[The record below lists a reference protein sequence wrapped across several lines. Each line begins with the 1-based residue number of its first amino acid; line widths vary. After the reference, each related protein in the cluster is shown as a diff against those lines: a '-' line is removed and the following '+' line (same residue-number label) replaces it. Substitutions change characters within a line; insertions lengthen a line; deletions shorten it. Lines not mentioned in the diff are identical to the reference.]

1 MKLIPIL
8 EYHIFKLFPKKII
21 KLFDRLYNH
30 RLNYNLLNLLHKGL
44 KIEIIYDI
52 GAYRGKWSSFLN
64 NTSLKNKK
72 FFLFEAN
79 EKNGEYLDKLDF
91 KYFLKVLSDKSKD
104 VEFYSQLSTGD
115 SYLLEQTNFYEN
127 NIKPTIKR
135 TISLD
140 ELVKKENLPYPN
152 FIKIDTQ
159 GSELDILKGSQ
170 QSISEC
176 SLIYL
181 ECPII
186 EYNLKAPNINEYIK
200 YLDSIGFVP
209 YDICEIHRMDN
220 ILIQIDIL
228 FIKKSILKKIHPE
241 KKFLNIFNSN

>member
-1 MKLIPIL
+1 MKWKQKLRYFFYKNFPERYIKFFNRSYDHKLNHNLL
-8 EYHIFKLFPKKII
+8 EII
-21 KLFDRLYNH
+21 K
-30 RLNYNLLNLLHKGL
+30 KGL
-44 KIEIIYDI
+44 KIDVVFDI
-52 GAYRGKWSSFLN
+52 GAYRGEWSKLLSK
-64 NTSLKNKK
+64 TSLKNKK

-79 EKNGEYLDKLDF
+79 EKNSEYLEKLDF
-91 KYFLKVLSDKSKD
+91 KYFLKVLSDKNKN
-104 VEFYSQLSTGD
+104 VEFYSKMSTGD
-115 SYLLEQTNFYEN
+115 SYLIEQTSFYKDDIETI
-127 NIKPTIKR
+127 IKKTV
-135 TISLD
+135 TLD

-176 SLIYL
+176 NLIYL

-200 YLDSIGFVP
+200 YLESVGFVP
-209 YDICEIHRMDN
+209 YDICEVHRMDN

-228 FIKKSILKKIHPE
+228 FIKKSILKEIHPE
-241 KKFLNIFNSN
+241 KKILNILNSN

>member
-79 EKNGEYLDKLDF
+79 EKNGEYLDKFDF
-91 KYFLKVLSDKSKD
+91 KYFLEVLSDKSKD

-115 SYLLEQTNFYEN
+115 SYLLEQTSFYKN

-135 TISLD
+135 AISLD

-209 YDICEIHRMDN
+209 YDICEIPKMDN

-228 FIKKSILKKIHPE
+228 FIKKSILIKIHPE
-241 KKFLNIFNSN
+241 KKNLNILNSN